1 MVFSLSHITHPEA
14 DHRELRAC
22 VRSVSL
28 HQLGH
33 FMMGQA
39 KIGPH
44 AVTVSGCYGND
55 GLPDD
60 PDPYPG
66 LWERLIPVPEELT
79 DAFWQ
84 GGGHNSCGSEG
95 PAMHEWAVD
104 NEKKLRIRW

>member
-1 MVFSLSHITHPEA
+1 
-14 DHRELRAC
+14 
-22 VRSVSL
+22 
-28 HQLGH
+28 
-33 FMMGQA
+33 MMGQA